1 MANNRTEEN
10 LHRWKK
16 KIKKK
21 TEEIKLKKMI
31 ILSLQI

>member
-10 LHRWKK
+10 LHRWK